1 MRGVVA
7 AGHPLTAEAGAD
19 VLREGGNA
27 VDAAVA
33 CVLMSFVAESP
44 LTGPGA
50 GGFMLVHTAPG
61 EDHLLDFFV
70 AAPGCGLDDREP
82 AALTPIDVHFSD
94 DAVQRFN
101 IGPSSCGA
109 YGTTLGLAQALE
121 RFGTVALRD
130 LTGRP
135 ARAARDGVEVVPMQA
150 FLFTVLEPIMRS
162 TPECSELYAPGG
174 TLLEEGGR
182 FRFPELGDLLDRLG
196 SEGPGFLYSGDVA
209 AAVSDWLLS
218 RGGLLTRDDLSAY
231 EVVEREPARVTYRG
245 REVLTN
251 PPPSSGGILIAD
263 ALGILER
270 LDRPHG
276 PSVIAEV
283 IASTNR
289 ARDEEFLEGLA
300 SEGYLERFLR
310 KDALDGVATDV
321 RSRLGNTTHIAVMDA
336 EGACASV
343 TCSNGACSGV
353 VVPGTGMHLNNML
366 GEEDL
371 NPLGYHLHEPG
382 ARVPSMMAPT
392 VVLRDGRPEI
402 ALGSAGSNRIRSAI
416 LQTILGVVDHGLP
429 AEEAVTR
436 PRIHVEGRELDAE
449 PGIDAD
455 ALDGLEESSWTVRRW
470 TEQNLFFG
478 GVQAVARNLETGE
491 LSGGG
496 DPRRGGAA
504 RVVELSSGCRCPW
517 RARPLARRGGCG

>member
-70 AAPGCGLDDREP
+70 AAPGCGLDDRRP
-82 AALTPIDVHFSD
+82 AALTPIDIHFSD

-130 LTGRP
+130 LTERP

-182 FRFPELGDLLDRLG
+182 FCAPAMMGVAYRDRERVGRIGRLRIGLRQQHADHHANLSLLSVPGADDRLLHQVG
-196 SEGPGFLYSGDVA
+196 RIFRNRQSGDRRHQHGDA
-209 AAVSDWLLS
+209 ARLS
-218 RGGLLTRDDLSAY
+218 ELEGC
-231 EVVEREPARVTYRG
+231 G
-245 REVLTN
+245 R
-251 PPPSSGGILIAD
+251 ILVD
-263 ALGILER
+263 EGR
-270 LDRPHG
+270 LDGSFVGRMLFHHP
-276 PSVIAEV
+276 PQ
-283 IASTNR
+283 
-289 ARDEEFLEGLA
+289 
-300 SEGYLERFLR
+300 
-310 KDALDGVATDV
+310 
-321 RSRLGNTTHIAVMDA
+321 AVVD
-336 EGACASV
+336 
-343 TCSNGACSGV
+343 
-353 VVPGTGMHLNNML
+353 
-366 GEEDL
+366 GEEPCCEAGPVVGRKRAASQKAQAIAIDRHHA
-371 NPLGYHLHEPG
+371 PAG
-382 ARVPSMMAPT
+382 A
-392 VVLRDGRPEI
+392 
-402 ALGSAGSNRIRSAI
+402 
-416 LQTILGVVDHGLP
+416 
-429 AEEAVTR
+429 
-436 PRIHVEGRELDAE
+436 AE
-449 PGIDAD
+449 PGIDAED
-455 ALDGLEESSWTVRRW
+455 A
-470 TEQNLFFG
+470 N
-478 GVQAVARNLETGE
+478 
-491 LSGGG
+491 
-496 DPRRGGAA
+496 
-504 RVVELSSGCRCPW
+504 
-517 RARPLARRGGCG
+517 RPAHDASLIALPAIPA